1 MTVEPEV
8 IPSAI
13 EALKEILTPMGE
25 TVWTAY
31 MRQMVFEGAM
41 HSVILF
47 ALFLLATYIAYKA
60 HCVIK
65 EYNEEHN
72 AAKDE
77 IAFDYGVLLIVYGIF
92 GAVLL
97 EMLSICILK
106 VVNPEY
112 YVIQDILNSLGL

>member
-1 MTVEPEV
+1 MTIEPEV
-8 IPSAI
+8 MPSAI

-31 MRQMVFEGAM
+31 MRQMVFEGAA
-41 HSVILF
+41 HSVIVF

-65 EYNEEHN
+65 EYAEEHN
-72 AAKDE
+72 MAKDD
-77 IAFDYGVLLIVYGIF
+77 IAFHYGILLVIYGIL

-97 EMLSICILK
+97 NILSMCILK

-112 YVIQDILNSLGL
+112 YVIQDILNSVGL